1 MSEEIKNEEVKEE
14 EVVEATEE
22 AVETA
27 EEKVETAKEADETTP
42 EKSELELANERAED
56 FENKYLRAHAEMQN
70 IQRRANEERQLLQR
84 YRSQDLAK
92 AILPSLDNLERALA
106 VEGLTDD
113 VKKGLEMVQESLI
126 HALKE
131 EGIEEIAA
139 DVAFDHNYHMAIQT
153 LPADDE
159 HPADTIAQVFQKGYK
174 LHDRILRPAMVVVYS

>member
-1 MSEEIKNEEVKEE
+1 MAKHKKEKHPE
-14 EVVEATEE
+14 DVEAKEE

-27 EEKVETAKEADETTP
+27 EAAEETAAL
-42 EKSELELANERAED
+42 SELEEAQARAED

-70 IQRRANEERQLLQR
+70 IQRRANEERQQLQK

-139 DVAFDHNYHMAIQT
+139 DGAFDHNYHMAIQT
-153 LPADDE
+153 VPAGEE

-174 LHDRILRPAMVVVYS
+174 LHERILRPAMVVVYN